1 LATSVSKAASVLV
14 LVVLATIGVAR
25 TAGAADKGPRPDPLA
40 QSVLDSLAFPPRTT
54 PPALLDA
61 AIRSAD
67 VEAYDVAARYFS
79 KLADA
84 LEKSGDKRLDLL
96 ADLGD
101 TADPASLRR
110 LERVLGDRDE
120 DVRPILQAMREASRL
135 RRRDPDRLKRNAAD
149 LASDKPTTRA
159 AAFDQLARAGLDA
172 LPVLVDL
179 LQSEDASQQRA
190 RQLAREL
197 VRTLG
202 RDAKQPL
209 LTWLGSDDVEHWPGV
224 IEALAAAVTSDDA
237 AEIAA
242 YLLAPALVADVPP
255 AARDR
260 AVRVLKQLAA
270 RGMLPAEAL
279 ADDTMPPA
287 PGTAIALLT
296 RRLDR
301 VLSIDGLPAPDHL
314 LMEPVLDPVTASA
327 AAGKTVERFLWN
339 PEARQLERV
348 NLPPQ
353 VARAQ
358 EAIHLARDLAALNA
372 TEPDAVRLVLL
383 ARLESLLA
391 AAGDPITALNR
402 VPPEQLQAAV
412 TGPDGFD
419 YEAAADVLEIAASR
433 GMFTAAA
440 GAARAIAA
448 ANANA
453 VAKAANA
460 VAKATDV
467 VAKAADAQATGDPA
481 TGTLAAEERAA
492 AEDAAALTPAV
503 RASLLRAL
511 AVPDATL
518 QFEAAR
524 ALAQAAGDPPYR
536 GSSRVVEILLQAA
549 TSTGEEIAVV
559 AHPDAIVR
567 EELATGLSRFGYR
580 VEKVGSGRDAIL
592 ATRATI
598 DTVLVVI
605 AARTVRPTTLETVQ
619 FIQRQAV
626 GDVPP
631 VLVVVDP
638 LDDDARGKFL
648 SQLLL
653 KFSDLDCVGIIDRL
667 DSLFMPRIDPV
678 TGKTVGPPRFPD
690 QLAKVGGPQAVAPEA
705 RQARATQRHMRAS
718 QALALLADLGRRGWD
733 VAAAETT
740 ARLAVMQSPQPG
752 RPTDL
757 FAPAA
762 ALLGTIGSSRAQQA
776 LLGETERTDLP
787 AESRKQ
793 ALAGFAE
800 SVNRYGVL
808 LECRPLQAAY
818 ARYTQSSASA
828 DRALAGAVLDVI
840 ETPSRKARPVS
851 ADAAHPR
858 PTR

>member
-1 LATSVSKAASVLV
+1 MWCVVALATV
-14 LVVLATIGVAR
+14 GVAP
-25 TAGAADKGPRPDPLA
+25 ASAADGVRPMPDPLA
-40 QSVLDSLAFPPRTT
+40 QAVIESLAFPPRTT

-61 AIRSAD
+61 AIRAAD

-79 KLADA
+79 KFADA
-84 LEKSGDKRLDLL
+84 LEKLGDKRLDLL

-120 DVRPILQAMREASRL
+120 DVRPVVQAMREASRE
-135 RRRDPDRLKRNAAD
+135 RRRDPARLKRAAD
-149 LASDKPTTRA
+149 ELASDKPATRA
-159 AAFDQLARAGLDA
+159 TAFDQLARAGVDA

-179 LQSEDASQQRA
+179 LQSEDAAQERSHE
-190 RQLAREL
+190 LAREL
-197 VRTLG
+197 IRTLG
-202 RDAKQPL
+202 TDARQPL
-209 LTWLGSDDVEHWPGV
+209 LAWLGSDDVQHWPGV
-224 IEALAAAVTSDDA
+224 IEALAASVTHDDA
-237 AEIAA
+237 ALVAEH
-242 YLLAPALVADVPP
+242 LLAPALVADAPP
-255 AARDR
+255 AVRDR
-260 AVRVLKQLAA
+260 ANRVLKQLAA
-270 RGMLPAEAL
+270 RGMLPATAM
-279 ADDTMPPA
+279 DGDTMPPG
-287 PGTAIALLT
+287 PGTAITVLT

-314 LMEPVLDPVTASA
+314 IMEPVLDPATALA
-327 AAGKTVERFLWN
+327 AAGKTVERFVWN
-339 PEARQLERV
+339 PEAGRLERV
-348 NLPPQ
+348 NLSPQ
-353 VARAQ
+353 AARTQ
-358 EAIHLARDLAALNA
+358 EAVHLARDLAALDA
-372 TEPDAVRLVLL
+372 TDPDAVRLVLL

-391 AAGDPITALNR
+391 AAGDPLTALDR
-402 VPPEQLQAAV
+402 VPTEQLQAAV
-412 TGPDGFD
+412 TGPEGFD

-433 GMFTAAA
+433 GMFAAAA

-448 ANANA
+448 AHADA
-453 VAKAANA
+453 VAKAAE
-460 VAKATDV
+460 D
-467 VAKAADAQATGDPA
+467 QATGDTS
-481 TGTLAAEERAA
+481 TGKRAAEEQAA
-492 AEDAAALTPAV
+492 AKVAAALTPAV

-524 ALAQAAGDPPYR
+524 TLAQAGGDPPYR

-559 AHPDAIVR
+559 AHPDEVVR
-567 EELATGLSRFGYR
+567 EELATNLSRFGYR
-580 VEKVGSGRDAIL
+580 IEKVASGRDAIL
-592 ATRATI
+592 AARASV

-605 AARTVRPTTLETVQ
+605 AARTVRPTALETVQ
-619 FIQRQAV
+619 FIQRQAT

-648 SQLLL
+648 TQLLL

-667 DSLFMPRIDPV
+667 DSLFMPRIDLV
-678 TGKTVGPPRFPD
+678 TGKLIGPPRFPD
-690 QLAKVGGPQAVAPEA
+690 HLAQVAGPQAVTPAA
-705 RQARATQRHMRAS
+705 RQARATQRRTRAAQS
-718 QALALLADLGRRGWD
+718 LALLADLGRRGWD

-740 ARLAVMQSPQPG
+740 ARLALMQSPQPG
-752 RPTDL
+752 SPTDL
-757 FAPAA
+757 FGPAA
-762 ALLGTIGSSRAQQA
+762 SLLGTIGSSRAQQA

-793 ALAGFAE
+793 ALAAFAE

-808 LECRPLQAAY
+808 LECGPLRAAY
-818 ARYTQSSASA
+818 ARYNHSTAST
-828 DRALAGAVLDVI
+828 DRAVAGAVLDVI